1 MINNFSRKNKKDK
14 EKKDLPIDNK
24 VPKQQK
30 KPPAMN
36 AHVIDMSSGII
47 DINDALDVATWNKKL
62 QAKEN
67 ASGIIANRL
76 NDAGTTRRPTTISSI
91 GLRDKKALKKDLIV
105 DPANRKEVEEATK
118 SGLILTDEAADSS
131 R

>member
-14 EKKDLPIDNK
+14 EKKDLPIENK

-47 DINDALDVATWNKKL
+47 DINDAPDIATWNKKL

-76 NDAGTTRRPTTISSI
+76 NDAGTTRWPTTISSI
-91 GLRDKKALKKDLIV
+91 GLRDKRALKKDLIV